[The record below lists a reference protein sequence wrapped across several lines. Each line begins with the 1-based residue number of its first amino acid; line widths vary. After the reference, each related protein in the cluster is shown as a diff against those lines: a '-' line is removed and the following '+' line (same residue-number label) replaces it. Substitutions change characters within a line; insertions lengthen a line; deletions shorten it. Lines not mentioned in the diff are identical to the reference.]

1 MIYFLSFF
9 LFSIL
14 KAFKPVDF
22 NASNLTLESIE
33 SYLKNFTQ
41 QSSYSSIEIGG
52 KYNAK
57 NDSNYANTIAI
68 LVPYRNR
75 LNNLKLFLYYM
86 HPFLIRQNISYSI
99 YLIEPKNQELKFNRA
114 LLLNVG
120 FLESLKDNPNLDC
133 FIFHDVDLL
142 PENDLNIYGCN
153 DNLPLQMAV
162 AVSLYN
168 YT

>member
-1 MIYFLSFF
+1 M
-9 LFSIL
+9 
-14 KAFKPVDF
+14 
-22 NASNLTLESIE
+22 
-33 SYLKNFTQ
+33 KNFTQ
-41 QSSYSSIEIGG
+41 QFSYSSIEIGG

-99 YLIEPKNQELKFNRA
+99 YLIEPKSQELKFNRA

-162 AVSLYN
+162 AVSLYK